1 MHIHKITAIKVAIE
15 RRVCMTKQRSETKL
29 VIITGMS
36 GAGKTVAIQSFEDL
50 GYYCV
55 DNLPPTLLPKFLELM
70 KDSTNT
76 IQKVA
81 LVIDLRAREFFD
93 TLFDSLDALSDEES
107 FDEHILFL
115 DAEDEQLVSR
125 YKETRR
131 SHPLAVGDLPLKG
144 IQQERL
150 LLDELKG
157 RAQHIIDTTN
167 LKPKELREKILKTYS
182 EEEQEVFSVHM
193 LSFGFKYGLPID
205 ADLVF
210 DVRFLPNP
218 HYVPNLQPLT
228 GLNADVSS
236 YVFKW
241 SDTQKFQ
248 EKVLD
253 LLEFMLPLYKKEGKS
268 QLVIA
273 IGCTGGQHRS
283 VALSEYFAKVLSQ
296 DYITHITHRDID
308 KRKGK

>member
-1 MHIHKITAIKVAIE
+1 MATE
-15 RRVCMTKQRSETKL
+15 QETKL

-55 DNLPPTLLPKFLELM
+55 DNLPPALLPKFLELM
-70 KDSTNT
+70 RDTTNN
-76 IQKVA
+76 IHKVA
-81 LVIDLRAREFFD
+81 LVMDLRGREFFD
-93 TLFDSLDALSDEES
+93 SLVESLDVVGDE
-107 FDEHILFL
+107 DWLHEHILFL
-115 DAEDEQLVSR
+115 DAHDEKLVSR

-144 IQQERL
+144 IRQERK
-150 LLDELKG
+150 LLDELRG
-157 RAQHIIDTTN
+157 RAQRIIDTTD
-167 LKPKELREKILKTYS
+167 LKPKDLREKILRAYS
-182 EEEQEVFSVHM
+182 EEKQEIFSVHM
-193 LSFGFKYGLPID
+193 VSFGFKYGLPID

-218 HYVPNLQPLT
+218 HYVATLQPLT
-228 GLNADVSS
+228 GLNQDVAS

-241 SDTQKFQ
+241 NDTQRFQ

-253 LLEFMLPLYKKEGKS
+253 LLSFMLPLYKKEGKS
-268 QLVIA
+268 QLVVA

-283 VALSEYFAKVLSQ
+283 VALAEYFAKKLSPE
-296 DYITHITHRDID
+296 YITHISHRDID
-308 KRKGK
+308 KRKGH

>member
-1 MHIHKITAIKVAIE
+1 
-15 RRVCMTKQRSETKL
+15 MTNQLNETKL

-70 KDSTNT
+70 KDTTNS
-76 IQKVA
+76 IRKVA
-81 LVIDLRAREFFD
+81 LVMDLRGREFFD
-93 TLFDSLDALSDEES
+93 TLIESLDSVSDENWL
-107 FDEHILFL
+107 DEQILFL
-115 DAEDEQLVSR
+115 DAKDEKLVSR

-144 IQQERL
+144 IKQERVI
-150 LLDELKG
+150 LDELKG
-157 RAQHIIDTTN
+157 RAQRIIDTTN
-167 LKPKELREKILKTYS
+167 LKPRELREKILQAFS
-182 EEEQEVFSVHM
+182 EEKQDIFSVNM

-228 GLNADVSS
+228 GLNQDVAT

-241 SDTQKFQ
+241 TDTQKFQ
-248 EKVLD
+248 EKVMD
-253 LLEFMLPLYKKEGKS
+253 LLQYMLPLYKKEGKS
-268 QLVIA
+268 QLVVA

-283 VALSEYFAKVLSQ
+283 VALAEYFAKQLSGQ
-296 DYITHITHRDID
+296 YITHVSHRDID
-308 KRKGK
+308 KRKDH